1 MNIRERENVLCR
13 FQRVKTEFFSV
24 RDSRTVSNMCFSV
37 CYHNGNFGNTS
48 FILAQVTTLVTLPP
62 DTDTMISKLQSTS
75 DKFFTW
81 FKNKHMK
88 ANPEKSHL
96 FLSSK
101 TPTESIFVGSCIKSN
116 TKETLLCVL
125 IDSELRFDEYISL
138 IC

>member
-1 MNIRERENVLCR
+1 MNIRERGKVLCR

-24 RDSRTVSNMCFSV
+24 KDSRTASNKCFSV

-48 FILAQVTTLVTLPP
+48 FILAQVTTVVTLPP
-62 DTDTMISKLQSTS
+62 DTDTIISKLQSTS
-75 DKFFTW
+75 DKLFTW

-96 FLSSK
+96 LLSSK
-101 TPTESIFVGSCIKSN
+101 TPTESIFVGSSIKSN

>member
-1 MNIRERENVLCR
+1 MNIRGRGKVLCR

-24 RDSRTVSNMCFSV
+24 KDSRTASNMCSSV

-48 FILAQVTTLVTLPP
+48 FILAQVTTVVTLPP
-62 DTDTMISKLQSTS
+62 DTHTIISKLQSTS
-75 DKFFTW
+75 DKLFTW

-96 FLSSK
+96 LLSSK
-101 TPTESIFVGSCIKSN
+101 TPTESIFVGSSIKSN

>member
-1 MNIRERENVLCR
+1 MNIRERGKVLCR

-24 RDSRTVSNMCFSV
+24 KDSRTASNMCFSV

-48 FILAQVTTLVTLPP
+48 FILAQVTTVVTLPP
-62 DTDTMISKLQSTS
+62 DTDTIISKLQSTS
-75 DKFFTW
+75 DKLFTW
-81 FKNKHMK
+81 FKNKQMK

-96 FLSSK
+96 LLSSK
-101 TPTESIFVGSCIKSN
+101 TPTESIFVGSSIKSN

>member
-1 MNIRERENVLCR
+1 MNIRERGKVLCR
-13 FQRVKTEFFSV
+13 FQRVKTEFFYV
-24 RDSRTVSNMCFSV
+24 KDSRTASNMCFSV
-37 CYHNGNFGNTS
+37 CYHNGNFGNTP

-62 DTDTMISKLQSTS
+62 DTYTMISKLQSTS
-75 DKFFTW
+75 DKLFTW

-101 TPTESIFVGSCIKSN
+101 TPTESIFVGSSIKSN

-138 IC
+138 

>member
-1 MNIRERENVLCR
+1 MNIRERGKVLCR

-24 RDSRTVSNMCFSV
+24 KDSRTASNMCFSV
-37 CYHNGNFGNTS
+37 CYHNDNFGNTS
-48 FILAQVTTLVTLPP
+48 FILAQVTTVVTLPP
-62 DTDTMISKLQSTS
+62 DTDTIISKLQSTS
-75 DKFFTW
+75 DKLFTW

-96 FLSSK
+96 LLSSK
-101 TPTESIFVGSCIKSN
+101 TPTESIFVGSSIKSN

-138 IC
+138 

>member
-1 MNIRERENVLCR
+1 MNIRERGKVLCR

-24 RDSRTVSNMCFSV
+24 KDSRTASNMCFSV

-48 FILAQVTTLVTLPP
+48 FILAQVTTVVTLPP
-62 DTDTMISKLQSTS
+62 DTDTIISKLQSTS
-75 DKFFTW
+75 DKLFTW

-101 TPTESIFVGSCIKSN
+101 TPTESIFVGFSIKSN

-138 IC
+138 

>member
-1 MNIRERENVLCR
+1 MNIRERGKVLCR

-24 RDSRTVSNMCFSV
+24 KESRTASNMCFSV

-48 FILAQVTTLVTLPP
+48 FILAQVTTVVTLPP
-62 DTDTMISKLQSTS
+62 DTDTIISKLQSTS
-75 DKFFTW
+75 DKLFTW

-96 FLSSK
+96 LLSSK
-101 TPTESIFVGSCIKSN
+101 TPTESIFVGSSIKSN

>member
-1 MNIRERENVLCR
+1 MNIRERGKVLCR

-24 RDSRTVSNMCFSV
+24 KDSRTASNMCFSV

-48 FILAQVTTLVTLPP
+48 FILAQVTTVVTLPP
-62 DTDTMISKLQSTS
+62 DTDTIISKLQSTS
-75 DKFFTW
+75 DKLFTW

-96 FLSSK
+96 LLSSK
-101 TPTESIFVGSCIKSN
+101 TPTESIFVGSSIKSN